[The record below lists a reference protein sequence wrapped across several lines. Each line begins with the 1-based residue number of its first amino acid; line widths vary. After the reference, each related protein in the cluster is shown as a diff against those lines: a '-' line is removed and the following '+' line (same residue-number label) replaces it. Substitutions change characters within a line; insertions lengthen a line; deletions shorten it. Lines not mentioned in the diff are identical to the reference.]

1 MKRINL
7 NKGWWLREA
16 PLNWGKDMAGHVS
29 GQQHGWYKDLE
40 LPCDVHMPLIEAGVI
55 KDPVLSDYCFE
66 AEWIEN
72 RSWWFKRIIDG
83 SGIRSRL

>member
-55 KDPVLSDYCFE
+55 K
-66 AEWIEN
+66 I
-72 RSWWFKRIIDG
+72 G
-83 SGIRSRL
+83 SFRLLL

>member
-16 PLNWGKDMAGHVS
+16 PLTGARTWPAMYRDNN
-29 GQQHGWYKDLE
+29 GWYKDLE

-55 KDPVLSDYCFE
+55 KIMFFPTTAL
-66 AEWIEN
+66 
-72 RSWWFKRIIDG
+72 KQ
-83 SGIRSRL
+83 SGLKTAHGGLRG